1 MPGIRCPGSAHLV
14 PGTRVPYTLGLV
26 PGSMYK
32 ALGLHNKQGHF
43 DESPRCNNCLQ
54 GKLVPDYNVTETFK
68 ANVGAKTAQNSYGI
82 KVL

>member
-1 MPGIRCPGSAHLV
+1 MPGIRCPGSA
-14 PGTRVPYTLGLV
+14 YTLGLV

-32 ALGLHNKQGHF
+32 AQGLHWGHF

-82 KVL
+82 RRIL

>member
-1 MPGIRCPGSAHLV
+1 MPGIRCPGSA
-14 PGTRVPYTLGLV
+14 YTLGLV

-32 ALGLHNKQGHF
+32 AQGLHNAQGHF

-82 KVL
+82 TVLRLR